1 MKHMASI
8 FILLFF
14 LGGGGGLRHQ
24 ISVFVGCVTGM
35 GCGCVG
41 TVRGIALF
49 ENVSVCL
56 SVFLSFFFF

>member
-1 MKHMASI
+1 MTDEAHGI
-8 FILLFF
+8 DIQDTFF
-14 LGGGGGLRHQ
+14 GGGLRHQ

-49 ENVSVCL
+49 ENVSF
-56 SVFLSFFFF
+56 FLSFFFFLILS